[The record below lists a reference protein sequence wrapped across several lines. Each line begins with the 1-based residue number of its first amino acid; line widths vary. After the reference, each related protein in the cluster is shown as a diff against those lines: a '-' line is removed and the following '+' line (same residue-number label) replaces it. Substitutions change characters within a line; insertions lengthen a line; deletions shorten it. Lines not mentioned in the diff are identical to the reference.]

1 LSAGHDGGPAEAT
14 RALLAALDAAAPGPG
29 APLFRGAEGASWRAS
44 RVPGVDGLETPVLAG
59 LAAGHLDVVV
69 TGQQPGFLGG
79 PLLTLHKIA
88 TAIALADRRTAAGSP
103 TVPVFWCGDDDD
115 DLVEALAPVGWDPGA
130 AALVHA
136 DGRAAA
142 RGGRLE
148 RVMIGGTP
156 ARRWCAPGGALLRRL
171 AVSAEA
177 DAPVA
182 GAPGDGAL
190 AADLAALWATALED
204 DWDWSRL
211 NVAAVARVFAGRGLI
226 VVRGGDPGLQAA
238 AAPFYA
244 SLSGRRA
251 RLRELARSEGIR
263 LEARGMAIAVS
274 ERSLRHDLFAAVDGR
289 RVAVPDTAVL
299 PPASALRP
307 GVMLRSLVQDW
318 LLRPVAVVVGPGE
331 AAYLRQ
337 LAPVYAAVGVT
348 RAPLVPRLFGWV
360 LPPRFPDGTLA
371 SFAAGPAVDA
381 AVAESLAARLANE
394 TAERLAGVLEA
405 ELGMI
410 PEQASALARGRARRW
425 RRGVQAMLRHEG
437 RRQWERQTAAAPGWV
452 LPEGHRQ
459 ERRLAACA
467 AAALFG
473 DELATALIGAA
484 AAHLA
489 AGASGNWREYL
500 VR

>member
-1 LSAGHDGGPAEAT
+1 MEGQV
-14 RALLAALDAAAPGPG
+14 LAAL
-29 APLFRGAEGASWRAS
+29 
-44 RVPGVDGLETPVLAG
+44 
-59 LAAGHLDVVV
+59 AAGDLDVVV

-88 TAIALADRRTAAGSP
+88 TAITLAESRTAAGRPS
-103 TVPVFWCGDDDD
+103 VPVFWCGDDDD

-142 RGGRLE
+142 RGGRLG

-156 ARRWCAPGGALLRRL
+156 ARRWCVPGGALLGRL
-171 AVSAEA
+171 AAPPEA
-177 DAPVA
+177 GV
-182 GAPGDGAL
+182 PGNGAL
-190 AADLAALWATALED
+190 AADLSALWAAALEG

-211 NVAAVARVFAGRGLI
+211 NVAAVARVFAGRGLL

-238 AAPFYA
+238 AAAFYA

-251 RLRELARSEGIR
+251 HLRELARSEGNR
-263 LEARGMAIAVS
+263 LQAQGLAVAVS
-274 ERSLRHDLFAAVDGR
+274 ERSLRHDLFTAVDGR

-299 PPASALRP
+299 PAPSDLRP

-337 LAPVYAAVGVT
+337 LEPLYTALGVT

-360 LPPRFPDGTLA
+360 LPPRFPVATLA
-371 SFAAGPAVDA
+371 SIAAGPAVDA
-381 AVAESLAARLANE
+381 AVAESLAARLAND
-394 TAERLAGVLEA
+394 TAERLAGVLTA
-405 ELGMI
+405 ELAMA
-410 PEQASALARGRARRW
+410 PEHADALARGRARRW
-425 RRGVQAMLRHEG
+425 QRGVQAMLRHEG
-437 RRQWERQTAAAPGWV
+437 RRQWERQTASASGWV

-467 AAALFG
+467 AAAVFG
-473 DELATALIGAA
+473 DELAAALIGAA
-484 AAHLA
+484 AEHLA
-489 AGASGNWREYL
+489 GGARGNWREYL
-500 VR
+500 IR